1 MVESASGPSS
11 SSLYFHLPFCT
22 RKCDYCHFFVLPDR
36 EDLKNQLQKGLEL
49 EWQLVAHQLAN
60 TQLVSIYFGGG
71 TPALFGPNRVEH
83 ILAWIKPSPSYHQGI
98 EVTIEANPEEITP
111 ELLKDYFEAGVNRLS
126 IGVQSLDDDL
136 LKGLT
141 RLHNANKA
149 RETIWA
155 AHEIGFRNVSIDL
168 IYDIPKQTLDSW
180 QRTLEEA
187 AQLPITHVS
196 LYNLTIEPGTP
207 FFKRR
212 KTLESLRPPEQT
224 SRQMVELA
232 RTHLETSGLVQY
244 EISAYAKPGFHS
256 VHNSGYWKGRPFLGL
271 GPSAFSYW
279 EGMRF
284 QNHAHLGR
292 YCQALEHQSSPVSFK
307 EKLEPNE
314 SRREHLVLQLR
325 LVEGVELDAFQKIHG
340 QLQPETQKIL
350 ADLLD
355 RGLLCRRSQRLCLTG
370 EGQLFYDTIAS
381 ELI

>member
-1 MVESASGPSS
+1 MVESVSSSSS

-22 RKCDYCHFFVLPDR
+22 RKCDYCHFFVLPDK
-36 EDLKNQLQKGLEL
+36 EDLKNQLQKGLAL
-49 EWQLVAHQLAN
+49 EWKLVAPQLTH

-71 TPALFGPNRVEH
+71 TPVLFGPER
-83 ILAWIKPSPSYHQGI
+83 ISQIMAWIRSSPSYRHRV
-98 EVTIEANPEEITP
+98 EVTLEANPEEVTP
-111 ELLKDYFEAGVNRLS
+111 ELLKDYFDAGINRLS
-126 IGVQSLDDDL
+126 IGVQSLDDGL
-136 LKGLT
+136 LKNLT
-141 RLHNANKA
+141 RLHNAKKA
-149 RETIWA
+149 QETIWA

-168 IYDIPKQTLDSW
+168 MYDIPNQTLKSW

-187 AQLPITHVS
+187 AQLPITHLS
-196 LYNLTIEPGTP
+196 LYNLTIEPETP

-212 KTLESLRPPEQT
+212 KTLESLRPPEET

-232 RTHLETSGLVQY
+232 RAHLEDTGLIQY

-279 EGMRF
+279 EGKRF

-292 YCQALEHQSSPVSFK
+292 YCQALEHPSSPVSF
-307 EKLEPNE
+307 EETLEPNA

-340 QLQPETQKIL
+340 QLEPETRRIV

-355 RGLLCRRSQRLCLTG
+355 RELLCMTNQRLCLTR
-370 EGQLFYDTIAS
+370 EGHFFYDTIAS